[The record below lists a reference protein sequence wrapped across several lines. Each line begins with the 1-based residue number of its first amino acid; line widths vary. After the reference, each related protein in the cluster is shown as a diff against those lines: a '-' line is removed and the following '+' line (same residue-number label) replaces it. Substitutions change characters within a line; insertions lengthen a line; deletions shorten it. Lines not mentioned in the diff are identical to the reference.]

1 MGDFNGDGKL
11 DLAVSNLGD
20 DTQGPKNGGGVSV
33 LLGNGDGTFQPAVS
47 YLNDQKGLWVTVADF
62 NGDGK
67 LDLAMNDYF
76 AVEVL
81 FGNGDGTFGSPV
93 STDVTYGFPMA
104 VADFNGDGIPD
115 LVAGANV
122 MLGNGDGTFRVETL
136 LAAYEVAAAIGDF
149 NGDGKLDVAISGGVV
164 SIFTGNGDG
173 TFNPP
178 IGFVTPDAIWVAAGD
193 FNGDGKPD
201 LAAPNYRTNNVT
213 ILTNTTP

>member
-1 MGDFNGDGKL
+1 M
-11 DLAVSNLGD
+11 
-20 DTQGPKNGGGVSV
+20 

-149 NGDGKLDVAISGGVV
+149 NGDGKLDVAISARRGFHIYRKWRWYLQSADRIRDPGCDLGCGRRFQRRWQTRSGGGQL
-164 SIFTGNGDG
+164 SI
-173 TFNPP
+173 
-178 IGFVTPDAIWVAAGD
+178 
-193 FNGDGKPD
+193 
-201 LAAPNYRTNNVT
+201 NNVT
-213 ILTNTTP
+213 ILTNTTQ